1 MLTKKDKVDQFIRD
15 LRSCDYYCRMIID
28 LNLKLEEIA
37 YKLQGVSSPSIKDV
51 CCENA
56 GDPYSDT
63 IKLSLMN
70 KESSILQERQKYIN
84 RIMECEKIEAIIVE
98 TDKKMIIDLYVIKM
112 KYDEVSIKYS
122 RSRSTMFDD
131 VHKII
136 ETIV

>member
-1 MLTKKDKVDQFIRD
+1 MLTKKDRVDQFIRD

-51 CCENA
+51 RCENA

-63 IKLSLMN
+63 MKLSLMN
-70 KESSILQERQKYIN
+70 EESSILQERQKYIN
-84 RIMECEKIEAIIVE
+84 RIMECEKIEAIIEE

-112 KYDEVSIKYS
+112 KYDEVSREYS